1 MRGDTIRMRFSQ
13 CEMGTSPLL
22 KYEVYIVCSQP
33 LILDTA
39 SEMMF
44 TQCAV
49 GPSSLRDEFTSVQPA
64 PSKD

>member
-1 MRGDTIRMRFSQ
+1 MRGDTVRMRFSQ
-13 CEMGTSPLL
+13 CGMDTSPLL
-22 KYEVYIVCSQP
+22 IYEVYIMCSQP

-49 GPSSLRDEFTSVQPA
+49 GPSSLRDKVYQCATSPF
-64 PSKD
+64 